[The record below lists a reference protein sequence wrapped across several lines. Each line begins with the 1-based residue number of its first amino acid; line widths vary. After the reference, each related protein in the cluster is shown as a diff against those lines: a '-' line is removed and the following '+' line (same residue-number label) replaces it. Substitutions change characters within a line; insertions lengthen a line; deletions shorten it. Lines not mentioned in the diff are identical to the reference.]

1 MFGFLNVYK
10 PSGLTSHDV
19 VAKLRKILKI
29 KRIGHTG
36 TLDPM
41 AEGVLVVAVG
51 KASRLIEFLDE
62 DKSYRVTLQL
72 GKISDT
78 FDIEGQVED
87 YSDKKIFEDEL
98 LKSLQNF
105 QGEILQTPPAFSAVH
120 YNGKRLY
127 ELARQGIIPEDI
139 PKRKVFISK
148 IELVSFNFDNQVAVL
163 DIDCSKGTYI
173 RSIVSDLGQMLEC
186 GAVMTALT
194 RTKSGSFNIKD
205 AVKLDVVSSVDSAIS
220 LLRNTLSVL
229 PFNKYLLSD
238 VEYKKVVQG
247 QALFVSDFEKDEYV
261 SLVFEEKL
269 CAVAQ
274 KTDESRLAVKK
285 VFVQ

>member
-29 KRIGHTG
+29 KQIGHTG